1 MGEEGLSRDVNYS
14 GTEAGETLITQEQR
28 QERRAVCSGDGRRP
42 QCSGP
47 KTGCQPLLSP
57 WLCVPRAH
65 HLRPAGWGCPHGSD
79 EEKRGPGAAR
89 GALAGLGPAAPGKGR
104 KERTGE
110 ARGWEAPGGEAGLWG
125 VGRVGSSPGVHVPRL
140 SPAGSEERWN
150 PAARLPAPETG
161 APSRPPPHADTE
173 ARRAVSPPVGFI
185 EQIHTEISFL
195 SEEHAL

>member
-110 ARGWEAPGGEAGLWG
+110 VRGWEAPGGEAGLWG
-125 VGRVGSSPGVHVPRL
+125 VGRVGSSPGCTCRGSHQLAAKSAGIRQLVCLRL
-140 SPAGSEERWN
+140 KLA
-150 PAARLPAPETG
+150 
-161 APSRPPPHADTE
+161 PPPDLHPTQTPRHAE
-173 ARRAVSPPVGFI
+173 QCRLRLVSLSKYIRRFL
-185 EQIHTEISFL
+185 FL